1 MTHIAHCTYT
11 LFTHSHIMY
20 STMIIPLWS
29 SPYERVFWWQIW
41 KVFRPSLHMVTNIT
55 IWMLDLKGGYFHF
68 QIKMVTDLNYF
79 QMVTWSN
86 GDKFD
91 LKWKVKFISNG
102 DMIKWWHFVFD
113 KNKWIYFR
121 WWHNQ
126 MVTYL
131 VWNEIKNNNRFF
143 IPLSVWIFS
152 FLRFFFINCYL
163 IAIYNWLWS
172 K

>member
-1 MTHIAHCTYT
+1 MWNSWDFY
-11 LFTHSHIMY
+11 L
-20 STMIIPLWS
+20 TMVNLIWS
-29 SPYERVFWWQIW
+29 SPYERFFWWQIW

-131 VWNEIKNNNRFF
+131 VWNEIKIIIDFSYHCQFEYLVSWDFFYRFLF
-143 IPLSVWIFS
+143 
-152 FLRFFFINCYL
+152 NCYL
-163 IAIYNWLWS
+163 
-172 K
+172 

>member
-1 MTHIAHCTYT
+1 MIMVPEST
-11 LFTHSHIMY
+11 L
-20 STMIIPLWS
+20 TMVNPIWS

-131 VWNEIKNNNRFF
+131 VWNEIKIIIDFSYHCQFEYLVSWDFF
-143 IPLSVWIFS
+143 ID
-152 FLRFFFINCYL
+152 CYL